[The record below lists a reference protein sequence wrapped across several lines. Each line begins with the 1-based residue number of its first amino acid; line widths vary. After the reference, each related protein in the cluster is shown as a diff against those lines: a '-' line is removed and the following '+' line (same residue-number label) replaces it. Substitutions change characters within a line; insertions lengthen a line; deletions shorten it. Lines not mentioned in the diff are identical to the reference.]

1 MQVVNEMLKDYED
14 YCHQQ
19 LSLVTGEQDRVY
31 DDVIYAYQR
40 YRFQLITECPR
51 QVIVPDDLHIDEEHR
66 QAYQQIVSRIENG
79 EALWPYQSKNIEKVD
94 FDDQML
100 CHWGVQHLHLGNTFR
115 PDGFIKRTGPLLFA
129 VFTDDKAYIVGF
141 YAHQAWTKL
150 SIIETIH
157 KHWPKLLHEYKS
169 DSCTET
175 LTEQQIKVLRNK
187 NANHTVV
194 VSDGT
199 QYLPPKGVN
208 AAGAPIEVTMKSA
221 LIRNN
226 LDHVFDVIKTN
237 LKDILARDTEG
248 QHGETITFGLI
259 MDATKKK
266 LIYRIKETDF
276 AFSLKKDPISYKLLC

>member
-19 LSLVTGEQDRVY
+19 LSLVTGEQDRMY

-40 YRFQLITECPR
+40 YRFQLIPECPR

-79 EALWPYQSKNIEKVD
+79 EALWPYQSEYIDDVD

-100 CHWGVQHLHLGNTFR
+100 CHWGVQHLHLGKTFK
-115 PDGFIKRTGPLLFA
+115 PNGFIKRTGPLLFA
-129 VFTDDKAYIVGF
+129 VFTDDAAHMVGI
-141 YAHQAWTKL
+141 YPHQKWTDL

-157 KHWPKLLHEYKS
+157 KHWPELLHEYKS
-169 DSCTET
+169 DSAPDT
-175 LTEQQIKVLRNK
+175 LTEQQIKVLRKK

-199 QYLPPKGVN
+199 QYLPPQGVN
-208 AAGAPIEVTMKSA
+208 ADGTAIQVTMKSH
-221 LIRNN
+221 LIRKS

-237 LKDILARDTEG
+237 LKDILALDTEG
-248 QHGETITFGLI
+248 PHGETITFGLI
-259 MDATKKK
+259 IDTAKTQF
-266 LIYRIKETDF
+266 IYRLKETDF